1 VPSYYVLTIGCTATG
16 FPLLRS
22 YKPAR
27 EPGVRIALYNR
38 STLGERRP
46 VHRPDVFEQMLK
58 HSNLII
64 TAWHQDSL
72 VGIAR
77 SLTDFAYVAYLSDL
91 AVDSSFQR
99 MGIGQQLIKETQA
112 KLWPECKVVLLSA
125 PKANGY
131 YPKLGFEPY
140 SMRMAPLQALPR

>member
-1 VPSYYVLTIGCTATG
+1 MNIT
-16 FPLLRS
+16 
-22 YKPAR
+22 YKDDASFSV
-27 EPGVRIALYNR
+27 EAMIDLYNR

-64 TAWHQDSL
+64 TAWHQDLL

-91 AVDSSFQR
+91 AVDSSFQKQ
-99 MGIGQQLIKETQA
+99 GIGRQLITETQA
-112 KLWPECKVVLLSA
+112 RLWPGSNLVLLSA
-125 PKANGY
+125 PKANEY
-131 YPKLGFEPY
+131 YPHIGFEHH
-140 SMRMAPLQALPR
+140 PRAWVRGS